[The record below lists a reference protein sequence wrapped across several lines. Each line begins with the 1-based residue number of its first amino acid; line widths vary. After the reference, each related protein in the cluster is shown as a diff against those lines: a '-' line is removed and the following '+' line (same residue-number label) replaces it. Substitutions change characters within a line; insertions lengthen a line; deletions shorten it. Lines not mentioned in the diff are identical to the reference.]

1 MSCFKSVS
9 TRLLLTSNED
19 TTATMGHAVSKVAR
33 KLARTRKPGAKSNI
47 PRLTVKDTIEKGM
60 NLLDFLPTEVRL
72 MVFEDL
78 LVVYPKVVFRGAKR
92 FGPLDKKEFDEEVPI
107 PWQILQ
113 TCRKFHDEAA
123 PILYGK
129 NKLIFCTGSCGYPGW
144 FLAIPISIHYLELV
158 TDVGIYFRADDPRKP
173 AAKKVA
179 KFIEAITQR
188 TQKLDKLVVLVSSDR
203 FYEAMCP
210 WDILWCDHP
219 VSKQLVRLIE
229 SKKVNHLKLRFH
241 DGAGVYQE
249 FGRFLAQHFWET
261 VGATEGR
268 SLTFT
273 KSCSCPPNPDWS
285 APVCFNC
292 SWPAEY
298 KDQKPI
304 EEACHPLLIE
314 ANQERLM
321 DLQEEL
327 LTFGLL

>member
-1 MSCFKSVS
+1 M
-9 TRLLLTSNED
+9 E
-19 TTATMGHAVSKVAR
+19 HAVSK
-33 KLARTRKPGAKSNI
+33 LARELVHVQLANAKSDI
-47 PRLTVKDTIEKGM
+47 TRLTVKDAIKKGM
-60 NLLDFLPTEVRL
+60 NLLNFLPTEVRL
-72 MVFEDL
+72 MVFEEL
-78 LVVYPKVVFRGAKR
+78 LVVYPKAVFRGAKH
-92 FGPLDKKEFDEEVPI
+92 FGPLDKNEFNEGVSI

-129 NKLIFCTGSCGYPGW
+129 NKLIFCTGSCGYSGW
-144 FLAIPISIHYLELV
+144 FLTIPVSIRYLELV
-158 TDVGIYFRADDPRKP
+158 TDIGIYFRADDPRKP

-219 VSKQLVRLIE
+219 VSKQLVHLIE
-229 SKKVNHLKLRFH
+229 SEKVNHLKLRFH

-273 KSCSCPPNPDWS
+273 RSCSCPSNPDQP

-292 SWPAEY
+292 GWPTEY

-304 EEACHPLLIE
+304 EEACHPMLIE

-321 DLQEEL
+321 DLQDDL
-327 LTFGLL
+327 LTLGLL